1 MAPELVQ
8 HQSNFQL
15 LGDPHKVVPLKK
27 ITNKLRAD
35 LERMNNVIYEKM
47 KRCRDIEKTAW
58 KRLSNFEYITE
69 TIHMEI
75 DNITAQL
82 VRYSLRII
90 KLAGLL

>member
-1 MAPELVQ
+1 M
-8 HQSNFQL
+8 
-15 LGDPHKVVPLKK
+15 PLKK

-58 KRLSNFEYITE
+58 KRLSNLEYKTE

-90 KLAGLL
+90 KLVGLL

>member
-1 MAPELVQ
+1 M
-8 HQSNFQL
+8 
-15 LGDPHKVVPLKK
+15 
-27 ITNKLRAD
+27 
-35 LERMNNVIYEKM
+35 IYEKM

-58 KRLSNFEYITE
+58 KHLSNLEDKTE

>member
-1 MAPELVQ
+1 M
-8 HQSNFQL
+8 
-15 LGDPHKVVPLKK
+15 PLKK